1 MLENIIILATVCL
14 AAVLLVR
21 KVRKAFSG
29 NASSCGCAEDCAGC
43 RGSEITHP
51 CSPPEQKEIDSGRKA
66 L

>member
-14 AAVLLVR
+14 AIILVIR
-21 KVRKAFSG
+21 KVRKTFSRNG
-29 NASSCGCAEDCAGC
+29 STCGCAVDCAGC

-51 CSPPEQKEIDSGRKA
+51 CPQPEQKETDAGRKA